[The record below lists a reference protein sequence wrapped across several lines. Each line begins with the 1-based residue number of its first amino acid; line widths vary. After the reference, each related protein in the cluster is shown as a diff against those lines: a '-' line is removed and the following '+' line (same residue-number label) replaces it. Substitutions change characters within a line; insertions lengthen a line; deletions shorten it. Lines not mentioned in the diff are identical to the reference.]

1 MRTATN
7 PAKSS
12 AQYRMAQAGVER
24 EEYGVARELVDKTS
38 ARMRSEFMRQRNPDT
53 DTNTDVTTLLTEAFE
68 KGVEVGQSLGSSTD
82 DVVDVVESEENP
94 RQRMLAFKYY
104 SESDWR
110 DGKRLLYGSG
120 IDFTEYNATEGS
132 WIFTYDAKA
141 KRLLRKQPVAIPA
154 WVAKRRINP
163 RKRNSIFL
171 TPAVMAQLGQS
182 GVGRMLTSKLN
193 PSHGNYATGPFL
205 NRPRD
210 YFDTMSDAKLDADR
224 HSREYLIPYV
234 AWSIKSQMPTD
245 RGGNQNVYNSY
256 PKLIKKKGK
265 RNPDEASAELYEEF
279 HGKPSEQLTEYV
291 YEEHEH
297 DSLAQLGELIS
308 VTVLTTTGYEAKID
322 APSIDGP
329 VNDVVQLCSSEDR
342 RQLYFVGG
350 NQAIDVEALGFS
362 DSDIKDL
369 MVIGVLAQV
378 EYCTKKKFHKF
389 KPVDYYHELGEET
402 GVQPILLYDPISQL
416 MKVAGGAYEVKDVG
430 IVN

>member
-7 PAKSS
+7 PAKSA
-12 AQYRMAQAGVER
+12 AQYRMAQAVLSGR
-24 EEYGVARELVDKTS
+24 STDMPRKVARELVDKTS
-38 ARMRSEFMRQRNPDT
+38 AKKRSEFMRQSNPDT
-53 DTNTDVTTLLTEAFE
+53 DTDTDVTTLLTEAFE
-68 KGVEVGQSLGSSTD
+68 KGVEVGQSLGGSTD
-82 DVVDVVESEENP
+82 ESDYVDVEENP
-94 RQRMLAFKYY
+94 DIDDRIANLSAKIRELRLKKQTKAVRDEMDSIGRRLTSMHRQKLM
-104 SESDWR
+104 DV
-110 DGKRLLYGSG
+110 DHKRNG
-120 IDFTEYNATEGS
+120 
-132 WIFTYDAKA
+132 
-141 KRLLRKQPVAIPA
+141 
-154 WVAKRRINP
+154 

-182 GVGRMLTSKLN
+182 GVGRILTSN
-193 PSHGNYATGPFL
+193 P
-205 NRPRD
+205 RKR
-210 YFDTMSDAKLDADR
+210 
-224 HSREYLIPYV
+224 
-234 AWSIKSQMPTD
+234 
-245 RGGNQNVYNSY
+245 
-256 PKLIKKKGK
+256 KGRK
-265 RNPDEASAELYEEF
+265 NPDDASAELYEEF

-350 NQAIDVEALGFS
+350 NQAIDVDALGFG

-369 MVIGVLAQV
+369 MVIGVLTQV

-402 GVQPILLYDPISQL
+402 GQQPILLYDPISQL